1 MDGLIN
7 EYVIKF
13 FRILFL
19 PFVVIQTIYNAMFT
33 TGHLCFLDDKL
44 SDFFVDNIGVLQN
57 EIMSSLTFSLYVND
71 CNMEVISDRGT
82 PIKL

>member
-1 MDGLIN
+1 MLCSQQ
-7 EYVIKF
+7 VIC
-13 FRILFL
+13 
-19 PFVVIQTIYNAMFT
+19 V
-33 TGHLCFLDDKL
+33 FLDDKL